1 MKKSVIGN
9 YLLNLFYQILVIA
22 LPLITTPYVSNI
34 FAPEVFGSYTYTQS
48 YVTYFT
54 LLGCVGIGLYGQ
66 REIAYVQDDTE
77 KRSKLLFELVSLKAI
92 TISIALA
99 CYLVFV
105 GVYQTYLTLFLI
117 QCIDIIA
124 NMFDINFFY
133 QGMENFKRIV
143 SRNILIRIIG
153 IICVFTFVKQ
163 ESDLYLYVVI
173 QSLSLLGG
181 NLLMWCSLKKYIV
194 KVKSKLE
201 IKKHF
206 KPTLVLFLPQIA
218 VSIYTVLDRT
228 MIGLLSDTAQCGLY
242 EQAQKIVK
250 LALTIVTSLGTV
262 MLPRIA
268 AMYSQDNQEKIV
280 EYIYT
285 SLRFI
290 LMIAI
295 AMTFGL
301 IAVADNLIPWFLDET
316 YLGSIP
322 ILRISAPLC
331 ILIGISNV
339 IGLQFLLPT
348 KKQKEYT
355 LSTIFGSLVNVCVNF
370 LLIPSLL
377 ASGAALASIIAEAA
391 VTISQLYFVKDEIH
405 FMKVLNQCKFY
416 VIGSVLMFI
425 IVYPCASFLA
435 PSMVNTLLCACIG
448 VIVYFVVLMVCR
460 EPLIYDFVK
469 KLKRKEC

>member
-34 FAPEVFGSYTYTQS
+34 FAPEIFGSYTYTQS

-54 LLGCVGIGLYGQ
+54 LLGCIGIGLYGQ
-66 REIAYVQDDTE
+66 REIAYVQDDQE

-105 GVYQTYLTLFLI
+105 GIYQTYLTLFLI

-153 IICVFTFVKQ
+153 IICVFTLVKQ
-163 ESDLYLYVVI
+163 ESDLYLYVII

-206 KPTLVLFLPQIA
+206 KPTLILFLPQIA

-242 EQAQKIVK
+242 
-250 LALTIVTSLGTV
+250 
-262 MLPRIA
+262 
-268 AMYSQDNQEKIV
+268 
-280 EYIYT
+280 
-285 SLRFI
+285 
-290 LMIAI
+290 
-295 AMTFGL
+295 
-301 IAVADNLIPWFLDET
+301 
-316 YLGSIP
+316 
-322 ILRISAPLC
+322 
-331 ILIGISNV
+331 
-339 IGLQFLLPT
+339 
-348 KKQKEYT
+348 
-355 LSTIFGSLVNVCVNF
+355 
-370 LLIPSLL
+370 
-377 ASGAALASIIAEAA
+377 
-391 VTISQLYFVKDEIH
+391 
-405 FMKVLNQCKFY
+405 
-416 VIGSVLMFI
+416 
-425 IVYPCASFLA
+425 
-435 PSMVNTLLCACIG
+435 
-448 VIVYFVVLMVCR
+448 
-460 EPLIYDFVK
+460 
-469 KLKRKEC
+469 

>member
-34 FAPEVFGSYTYTQS
+34 FSPEVFGSYTYTQS

-66 REIAYVQDDTE
+66 REIAYVQDDKE

-92 TISIALA
+92 TISIALSF
-99 CYLVFV
+99 YLIFV
-105 GVYQTYLTLFLI
+105 GLYQAYTTLFLI
-117 QCIDIIA
+117 QCIDILA
-124 NMFDINFFY
+124 NILDINFFY

-143 SRNILIRIIG
+143 SRNILVRIIG
-153 IICVFTFVKQ
+153 IICIFTLVKQ
-163 ESDLYLYVVI
+163 ESDLYLYVII
-173 QSLSLLGG
+173 QSLSLFGG
-181 NLLMWCSLKKYIV
+181 NLLMWFSLKHHIVLKKY
-194 KVKSKLE
+194 KLE
-201 IKKHF
+201 IWKHF

-268 AMYSQDNQEKIV
+268 AMYSQDDKEKIV
-280 EYIYT
+280 EYIHT

-348 KKQKEYT
+348 KKQREYT
-355 LSTIFGSLVNVCVNF
+355 TSTILGSLVNVAVNF
-370 LLIPSLL
+370 LLIPRLL
-377 ASGAALASIIAEAA
+377 ASGAALASVIAEAA
-391 VTISQLYFVKDEIH
+391 VTISQLYFVKDHIN
-405 FMKVLNQCKFY
+405 FIDILKQCKWYMLGAF
-416 VIGSVLMFI
+416 IMFV
-425 IVYPCASFLA
+425 IVYPYALYLK
-435 PSMVNTLLCACIG
+435 PGMVNTLVCACLGALIYFG
-448 VIVYFVVLMVCR
+448 VLIVVK
-460 EPLIYDFVK
+460 EPLIFDFIS
-469 KLKRKEC
+469 KLRRKEF

>member
-1 MKKSVIGN
+1 MKRNVVGN

-22 LPLITTPYVSNI
+22 LPLITTPYVNSV
-34 FAPEVFGSYTYTQS
+34 FQPEVLGSYTYTQS

-54 LLGCVGIGLYGQ
+54 LLGCIGIGLYGQ
-66 REIAYVQDDTE
+66 REIAYVQDDME
-77 KRSKLLFELVSLKAI
+77 KRSKLLWELVCLKAI
-92 TISIALA
+92 TITITLI
-99 CYLVFV
+99 CYLCFV
-105 GVYQTYLTLFLI
+105 GIYQSYIPLFLI

-124 NMFDINFFY
+124 NLFDINFFY

-143 SRNILIRIIG
+143 SRNILVRIIG
-153 IICVFTFVKQ
+153 IICVFTFIKH
-163 ESDLYLYVVI
+163 ESDLLLYVWI

-181 NLLMWCSLKKYIV
+181 NLLMWVSLKKYIV
-194 KVKSKLE
+194 KVQQRLD

-268 AMYSQDNQEKIV
+268 AMYSQDAKDKIV

-301 IAVADNLIPWFLDET
+301 IAIADNLIPWFLQES

-348 KKQKEYT
+348 KQQRAYT
-355 LSTIFGSLVNVCVNF
+355 LSTIFGSLVNVVVNF
-370 LLIPSLL
+370 LLIPALL
-377 ASGAALASIIAEAA
+377 ASGAALASVVAEGA
-391 VTISQLYFVKDEIH
+391 VTFTQLYFAREHIS
-405 FMKVLNQCKFY
+405 FMKVIKGCKLY
-416 VIGSVLMFI
+416 VVAAIMMFMV
-425 IVYPCASFLA
+425 VYPCSILLA
-435 PSMVNTLLCACIG
+435 PSILHTLLCALLG
-448 VIVYFVVLMVCR
+448 VIVYFVILFIGKDT
-460 EPLIYDFVK
+460 LIFDFLK
-469 KLKRKEC
+469 KFRKKEV